1 MKPLCPLCHT
11 EMLERSN
18 IHICP
23 RNDIG
28 DCSYD
33 ALGVGEEDPSAI
45 LNQERTMTELR
56 SYTVS
61 DYQ

>member
-1 MKPLCPLCHT
+1 
-11 EMLERSN
+11 MLERSN

-33 ALGVGEEDPSAI
+33 ALGMEEDEPAI
-45 LNQERTMTELR
+45 IFNQETAMSELR
-56 SYTVS
+56 SYSVS
-61 DYQ
+61 ECK

>member
-1 MKPLCPLCHT
+1 MKPLCPICHT

-28 DCSYD
+28 DCSFD
-33 ALGVGEEDPSAI
+33 ALSLGENEPASV
-45 LNQERTMTELR
+45 LNQEQTMRELR

-61 DYQ
+61 ECK

>member
-33 ALGVGEEDPSAI
+33 ALGMEEDEPAII
-45 LNQERTMTELR
+45 LNQEAAMSELR
-56 SYTVS
+56 SYSVS
-61 DYQ
+61 ECK

>member
-1 MKPLCPLCHT
+1 MKKLCPICQT

-18 IHICP
+18 THVCP

-33 ALGVGEEDPSAI
+33 ALNALNEESTFFFDQT
-45 LNQERTMTELR
+45 NTHGDLR
-56 SYTVS
+56 SYVS
-61 DYQ
+61 PDSK